1 MVSFIR
7 SGGDRT
13 VLLRAIALAL
23 TVSTTAST
31 QISASR
37 GQDPSDPPVRIKTNA
52 HDPCD
57 HRDPPGR
64 AYGETRRCP
73 PLASSSGI
81 IRGDFNADGIGD
93 LAIGVPFED
102 FNGVQDTGAVQI
114 IYGSTTGLS
123 ATATL
128 PDQFIGYDRANAR
141 FGTAL
146 ASGDFNDDGFSD
158 LAVGAPGDDVY
169 EDRLAG
175 NHLAQDG
182 TSNTI
187 VVGESTQPAATDA
200 GVVHVFYGSSTGV
213 IVSTDVALAPRHFSL
228 LDLSSLSGV
237 IPPATSD
244 EFGGALAWGDFNDDG
259 FGDLAIGVPGYDRQA
274 GAVVVIR
281 GTSAGLNAQS
291 PLPQFLRQGGAF
303 LDTPEIGDRF
313 GAALTS
319 GNFGGPVGISDLA
332 IGVPGEDIGS
342 IQDAGA
348 VNVVYGSSGAGLVS
362 TNNQFWHQNS
372 PNIINSVRNGDQFG
386 AALAAIGISGSDLA
400 IGVPGED
407 VTVQT
412 SSGLTTIDDA
422 GAVHVIYF
430 DPSVDRLSSAG
441 NQFWNQNSSGV
452 LDTIHAGDAFGSAL
466 AGGDFNGDGLKD
478 LAIGVPGEDVIGP
491 LKGDRIADAGAVHVI
506 YYAAIGTGLSATAG
520 PGNQF
525 LTQNTFA
532 ILDNAEAGDRFGSAL
547 SAWDFGN
554 GSLADLAVS
563 VPFESVGTVAGAG
576 AINVIYGDNTTATPG
591 LSATGN
597 QLWHQNSTN
606 LEGVAEA
613 GDQFGRTVY

>member
-1 MVSFIR
+1 MVPFPCSAR
-7 SGGDRT
+7 DRT
-13 VLLRAIALAL
+13 AFLQLIALAL
-23 TVSTTAST
+23 TVATTTGT
-31 QISASR
+31 QIGATGR
-37 GQDPSDPPVRIKTNA
+37 QDPPEPADRIKTNF

-64 AYGETRRCP
+64 AYGETRGCP

-81 IRGDFNADGIGD
+81 VRGDFNADGIGD

-123 ATATL
+123 ATITL

-141 FGTAL
+141 FGASL

-169 EDRLAG
+169 QDRIAG
-175 NHLAQDG
+175 SHLSQDG

-213 IVSTDVALAPRHFSL
+213 IISTAASLAPSHFSL
-228 LDLSSLSGV
+228 LDLSSLGSVG
-237 IPPATSD
+237 PPAAGD
-244 EFGGALAWGDFNDDG
+244 DFGGSLAWGDFNGDG

-274 GAVVVIR
+274 GAVAVIR
-281 GTSAGLNAQS
+281 GSGAGLEVTS
-291 PLPQFLRQGGAF
+291 RLPQFLRQGGTF

-319 GNFGGPVGISDLA
+319 GNFGGPVGVSDLA
-332 IGVPGEDIGS
+332 VGAPGEDIGS
-342 IQDAGA
+342 VQDAGA
-348 VNVVYGSSGAGLVS
+348 VSVIYGASSGLAS

-372 PNIINSVRNGDQFG
+372 TDIINSVRDGDQFG
-386 AALAAIGISGSDLA
+386 ASLAAIGFSGSDLA

-407 VTVQT
+407 ITVQT
-412 SSGLTTIDDA
+412 SSGLDTLDDA
-422 GAVHVIYF
+422 GAVNVIYY
-430 DPSVDRLSSAG
+430 DPSVDRLSSDG
-441 NQFWNQNSSGV
+441 NQFWNQNSAGV
-452 LDTIHAGDAFGSAL
+452 LDTVHAGDAFGSAL

-478 LAIGVPGEDVIGP
+478 LAIGVPGENVIGP

-506 YYAAIGTGLSATAG
+506 YYDTIGTGLSATAG

-525 LTQNTFA
+525 FTQNTNG
-532 ILDNAEAGDRFGSAL
+532 ILDSAEAGDRFGSAL
-547 SAWDFGN
+547 TAWDFGK

-563 VPFESVGTVAGAG
+563 VPFESVGTIAGAG

-591 LSATGN
+591 LSATGS
-597 QLWHQNSTN
+597 QLWHQNSPDI
-606 LEGVAEA
+606 EGVAEA